1 MARKFLSL
9 LLALVMVFAVSSA
22 LAENPGDIYEVE
34 MFNVYAN
41 YMGIQ
46 PGWYGKIL
54 EDKLGIRLNIIA
66 PNVAGNGDALY
77 QSRTAAG
84 NLGDILILDRNKMI
98 DCYKAGL
105 LLDITPYLADC
116 PNLQKL
122 SVAYNRFAE
131 IIGSGDQIYVLP
143 GKVATAPTD
152 KPAARGVNP
161 DKGTFVRWDYWSE
174 LGAPH
179 VKNIDELFEN
189 LYKMQDAHPENENG
203 EKNYAFSLFPD
214 WDSYSLRCASEF
226 YYSLG
231 YGPASNWIWCSY
243 DGKDIVN
250 LTDDDGMYYQILK
263 KFNEAYRNGYL
274 DPDSSTQDWDTL
286 AAKARDGRFMYSHW
300 TYLGD
305 NIFSG
310 TFDTE
315 TQIPYATVPLEDC
328 ILLNKGYNN
337 YGDGQVF
344 AIGSQAKDP
353 AHLMQFLDFY
363 ASEEGVLLNN
373 ELIEGVTYEM
383 VDGHPVLTEF
393 GKDKSDSKMAPESMG
408 GGNWREGVCQINF
421 PMVHADDAIS
431 LLGGESATTAIW
443 ESTLAEGSNKY
454 TDEWEQVYGSK
465 YPINWYADN
474 GKLTVAVGTDYTA
487 PAESSD
493 IQTNRAQLNEL
504 FKTASWQMV
513 YAESDEEFEEIWT
526 TMKAQLPDFGYDEV
540 IAYDME
546 VAQGLIDSRKPF
558 LP

>member
-22 LAENPGDIYEVE
+22 LAESPGDIYEVE

-143 GKVATAPTD
+143 GKVSTAPTD

-161 DKGTFVRWDYWSE
+161 DKGTFVRLDYWSE

-214 WDSYSLRCASEF
+214 WDSYSLRC
-226 YYSLG
+226 
-231 YGPASNWIWCSY
+231 
-243 DGKDIVN
+243 
-250 LTDDDGMYYQILK
+250 
-263 KFNEAYRNGYL
+263 
-274 DPDSSTQDWDTL
+274 
-286 AAKARDGRFMYSHW
+286 
-300 TYLGD
+300 
-305 NIFSG
+305 
-310 TFDTE
+310 
-315 TQIPYATVPLEDC
+315 VPPP
-328 ILLNKGYNN
+328 G
-337 YGDGQVF
+337 
-344 AIGSQAKDP
+344 
-353 AHLMQFLDFY
+353 
-363 ASEEGVLLNN
+363 
-373 ELIEGVTYEM
+373 
-383 VDGHPVLTEF
+383 
-393 GKDKSDSKMAPESMG
+393 
-408 GGNWREGVCQINF
+408 
-421 PMVHADDAIS
+421 
-431 LLGGESATTAIW
+431 
-443 ESTLAEGSNKY
+443 
-454 TDEWEQVYGSK
+454 
-465 YPINWYADN
+465 
-474 GKLTVAVGTDYTA
+474 
-487 PAESSD
+487 
-493 IQTNRAQLNEL
+493 
-504 FKTASWQMV
+504 
-513 YAESDEEFEEIWT
+513 
-526 TMKAQLPDFGYDEV
+526 
-540 IAYDME
+540 
-546 VAQGLIDSRKPF
+546 PF
-558 LP
+558 LSACFARVAFFMTFPGFPWSMISWPPSRTSAGFLSERISAFISSETLFHPAGRSSLPQKIPEKAKLPAGWLPA